1 MLVQN
6 PSLGENGGMRKISVV
21 LVMICVALCACA
33 AEKQT
38 VRTAL
43 PAKASA
49 VLLPVDRTIGQT
61 CSSSETEGH
70 RVLYDMLKEQYSFEW
85 TESHIAQDVRV
96 ALVRLFGD
104 WLSDHLGASDILMS
118 VASDNSD
125 GSCGINVRVA
135 DSCMA
140 FVLKDN
146 MIISMRE
153 LR

>member
-6 PSLGENGGMRKISVV
+6 PSLGENGGMRKICTF
-21 LVMICVALCACA
+21 LALMCVALCAFA

-43 PAKASA
+43 PSKASA

-61 CSSSETEGH
+61 CSCTETEAH
-70 RVLYDMLKEQYSFEW
+70 QALFDMLKEPYSFEW
-85 TESHIAQDVRV
+85 TESHIAEDVRT

-104 WLSDHLGASDILMS
+104 WLSNHLGSSDILMS
-118 VASDNSD
+118 VANDNSD
-125 GSCGINVRVA
+125 GSCGISVRIA

-140 FVLKDN
+140 FVLKEN

-153 LR
+153 L